1 MLYSDKTYSVLLVSA
16 SESFNRSFFPLLPV
30 SRYYPVTQVSD
41 LRAARESTL
50 SDLVIVNAPLPG
62 GDSLSYCSSVAD
74 SSDSAVLLLV
84 PQGQLDRTEDRMLPA
99 GVMTLGKPL
108 SSIMLSQS
116 LRGLCAMH
124 ERLRSRQQALHTVEN
139 AVEEIKLINRAK
151 WLLISCLNMTED
163 EAHRYIG
170 KLAMQQQRPKR
181 DIAEGII
188 RTYSL

>member
-41 LRAARESTL
+41 LRTARENTP
-50 SDLVIVNAPLPG
+50 SDLVIVNAPLPV

-84 PQGQLDRTEDRMLPA
+84 PQGQLDRTEGRMLPA

>member
-41 LRAARESTL
+41 LRAARESTP

-84 PQGQLDRTEDRMLPA
+84 PQGQLDRTEDRMLPV

-151 WLLISCLNMTED
+151 WLLISCLSMTED

>member
-16 SESFNRSFFPLLPV
+16 SESFNRSFLPLLPV

-41 LRAARESTL
+41 LRAARESTP

>member
-41 LRAARESTL
+41 LRAARESTP

-84 PQGQLDRTEDRMLPA
+84 PQGQLDHAEDRMLPA

-124 ERLRSRQQALHTVEN
+124 ERLRSRERHAHPLCRPAAEALFHG
-139 AVEEIKLINRAK
+139 AP
-151 WLLISCLNMTED
+151 
-163 EAHRYIG
+163 
-170 KLAMQQQRPKR
+170 KLALRP
-181 DIAEGII
+181 A
-188 RTYSL
+188 L

>member
-41 LRAARESTL
+41 LRAARESTP

-163 EAHRYIG
+163 EAHRYSR
-170 KLAMQQQRPKR
+170 KLAVQQQRPKR
-181 DIAEGII
+181 AIAEGIS

>member
-41 LRAARESTL
+41 LRAARESTP

-84 PQGQLDRTEDRMLPA
+84 PQGQLDRTEDRMLPV

>member
-41 LRAARESTL
+41 LRTARENTP
-50 SDLVIVNAPLPG
+50 SDLVIVNAPLPV

>member
-1 MLYSDKTYSVLLVSA
+1 
-16 SESFNRSFFPLLPV
+16 
-30 SRYYPVTQVSD
+30 
-41 LRAARESTL
+41 
-50 SDLVIVNAPLPG
+50 
-62 GDSLSYCSSVAD
+62 
-74 SSDSAVLLLV
+74 
-84 PQGQLDRTEDRMLPA
+84 
-99 GVMTLGKPL
+99 
-108 SSIMLSQS
+108 
-116 LRGLCAMH
+116 MH
-124 ERLRSRQQALHTVEN
+124 ERLRSRQQTLHTVEN

>member
-41 LRAARESTL
+41 LRTARENTP

-62 GDSLSYCSSVAD
+62 GDSLSYCSSVAN

-84 PQGQLDRTEDRMLPA
+84 PQGQLDHVEDRMLPV

>member
-41 LRAARESTL
+41 LRTARENTP
-50 SDLVIVNAPLPG
+50 SDLVIVNAPLPV

-108 SSIMLSQS
+108 SSIMLSQA

-124 ERLRSRQQALHTVEN
+124 ERLRSRQQTLHTVEN

>member
-30 SRYYPVTQVSD
+30 SRYSPVTQVSD
-41 LRAARESTL
+41 LRAARESTP

>member
-41 LRAARESTL
+41 LRTARESTP

>member
-1 MLYSDKTYSVLLVSA
+1 MLMNFS
-16 SESFNRSFFPLLPV
+16 
-30 SRYYPVTQVSD
+30 
-41 LRAARESTL
+41 
-50 SDLVIVNAPLPG
+50 
-62 GDSLSYCSSVAD
+62 SSVAD

-84 PQGQLDRTEDRMLPA
+84 PQGQLDHAEDRMLPV

-116 LRGLCAMH
+116 LRALCAMH
-124 ERLRSRQQALHTVEN
+124 ERLRSRQQTLHTVEN

>member
-41 LRAARESTL
+41 LRAARESTP

-84 PQGQLDRTEDRMLPA
+84 PQGQLDRTEDRMLPV
-99 GVMTLGKPL
+99 GVMTLGTPL

>member
-41 LRAARESTL
+41 LRAARESTP

-62 GDSLSYCSSVAD
+62 GDSLCYCSSVAD

-84 PQGQLDRTEDRMLPA
+84 PQGQLDHAEDRMLPV

>member
-41 LRAARESTL
+41 LRAARESTP

-151 WLLISCLNMTED
+151 WLLISCLSMTED

>member
-41 LRAARESTL
+41 LRTARENTP

>member
-41 LRAARESTL
+41 LRAARESTP

-108 SSIMLSQS
+108 SPIMLSQS
-116 LRGLCAMH
+116 LRGLCSMH

>member
-41 LRAARESTL
+41 LRAARESTP

-84 PQGQLDRTEDRMLPA
+84 PQGQLDHTEDRMLPA

>member
-41 LRAARESTL
+41 LRAARESTP